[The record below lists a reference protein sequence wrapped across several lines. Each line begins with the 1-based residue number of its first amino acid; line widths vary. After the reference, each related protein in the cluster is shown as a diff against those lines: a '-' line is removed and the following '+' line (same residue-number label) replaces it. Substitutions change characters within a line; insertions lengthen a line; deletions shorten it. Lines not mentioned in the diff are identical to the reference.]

1 MPWLMKSTHYKTCNF
16 IMKLVPIF
24 DQITMQSVDVTIG
37 IAQLINTV
45 IISNEK
51 QIL

>member
-1 MPWLMKSTHYKTCNF
+1 MKSTHYKTCNF
-16 IMKLVPIF
+16 IMKLVSIF
-24 DQITMQSVDVTIG
+24 VQITIQSLDVTIG

-45 IISNEK
+45 IVSNEK